1 MSSIDTTDFSR
12 RLACTTATFGGK
24 LPGKLKAMRDAG
36 FVATEFWPRDLFED
50 PRGPDYS
57 LALLR
62 DSGLAVCAYQAF
74 RDYEGTPSPA
84 REQAEAVAR
93 QMMEQMNWIGT
104 DLLILCTNM
113 RPDAS
118 PERGRIVEDLGRLAE
133 IAREYGVRVAYEH
146 VCWGRWTSD
155 YREVWSLVKEVNH
168 DHLGIM
174 LDSPHIFCK
183 DLPLDGI
190 DAIDPKKLFLVEV
203 CDIPATRLPLMD
215 VARHYRLFPGDGIG
229 PITEFLRRVEATGYD
244 GLYSVEIMNDHY
256 FHQEP
261 AMVAQK
267 AASSLRS
274 ALAAAG

>member
-1 MSSIDTTDFSR
+1 MPSPTPADFSN

-57 LALLR
+57 LNLLR
-62 DSGLAVCAYQAF
+62 DSGLSVCAYQAF

-93 QMMEQMNWIGT
+93 QMMEQMKWVGT

-113 RPDAS
+113 RADAS
-118 PERGRIVEDLGRLAE
+118 PERGRIIDDLGRLAD
-133 IAREYGVRVAYEH
+133 IAREYDVRIGYEH
-146 VCWGRWTSD
+146 VCWGRHTAD
-155 YREVWSLVKEVNH
+155 YRDVWSLVKEVNH
-168 DHLGIM
+168 DNLGIM
-174 LDSPHIFCK
+174 LDSLHIFCMN
-183 DLPLDGI
+183 LPLDGI
-190 DAIDPKKLFLVEV
+190 ADIDPNKLFLVEV
-203 CDIPATRLPLMD
+203 ADIPATRLSYME

-229 PITEFLRRVEATGYD
+229 PMTDFLRSVEAIGYR

-256 FHQEP
+256 FHEEP
-261 AMVAQK
+261 ALVAQK
-267 AASSLRS
+267 AAASL
-274 ALAAAG
+274 LAALKAAG